1 MKNYVISLNT
11 AIERRKH
18 ITHEFD
24 KQDITFKFFDAITTH
39 QLDEVSKQLGLLL
52 FESQR
57 LSAIEKACFLSHISL
72 WQKMIDSNLE
82 YIAIFED
89 DIYLGKNA
97 DNFLI
102 NDQWILNNLI
112 HMDIIKLETS
122 LEKTHCSKKEINYG
136 KRSFSRLKN
145 WHTGAAAYIIS
156 NKGAKI
162 LLQHIRSLNTHNY
175 VPIDEM
181 IFDKLLSQ
189 ISVYQMAPALS
200 IQSTFLEASNPTL
213 VSDLEAER
221 LEHRKNRPKDPRD
234 LKYYLKKLKRS
245 IGKRVFYITVPFE

>member
-18 ITHEFD
+18 IIHEFG
-24 KQDITFKFFDAITTH
+24 KQDITFEFFDAITTH

-57 LSAIEKACFLSHISL
+57 LSAIEKACFLSHIYL
-72 WQKMIDSNLE
+72 WQKMVDNNLE

-97 DNFLI
+97 KSFLT
-102 NDQWILNNLI
+102 DYQWLSNNLNDT
-112 HMDIIKLETS
+112 DIVKLETAF
-122 LEKTHCSKKEINYG
+122 EETHLNKEVTGYENRY
-136 KRSFSRLKN
+136 FSRLQSS
-145 WHTGAAAYIIS
+145 HTGAAAYIIS

-162 LLQHIRSLNTHNY
+162 LLQHIRSLNSEDFIALDH
-175 VPIDEM
+175 M

-189 ISVYQMAPALS
+189 TSVYQISPALS
-200 IQSTFLEASNPTL
+200 IQSTFSEADNPTL
-213 VSDLEAER
+213 TSNLEAGR
-221 LEHRKNRPKDPRD
+221 LEHRKSRSKDPRN
-234 LKYYLKKLKRS
+234 LTHYLKKMKRS
-245 IGKRVFYITVPFE
+245 IGKRIFYITVRFE

>member
-18 ITHEFD
+18 IIHEFG
-24 KQDITFKFFDAITTH
+24 KQDITFEFFDAITTH

-52 FESQR
+52 FESRR

-72 WQKMIDSNLE
+72 WQKMIDNNLE

-122 LEKTHCSKKEINYG
+122 LEKTHCSKKEINYRE
-136 KRSFSRLKN
+136 RSFSRLKN

-162 LLQHIRSLNTHNY
+162 LLQHIRSLNSEDFIALDH
-175 VPIDEM
+175 M

-189 ISVYQMAPALS
+189 TSVYQISPALS
-200 IQSTFLEASNPTL
+200 IQSTFLEADNPTL
-213 VSDLEAER
+213 TSNLEAGR
-221 LEHRKNRPKDPRD
+221 LEHRKGRLKDPRD
-234 LKYYLKKLKRS
+234 LKHYLKKMKRS
-245 IGKRVFYITVPFE
+245 IGKRILYTTVLFE